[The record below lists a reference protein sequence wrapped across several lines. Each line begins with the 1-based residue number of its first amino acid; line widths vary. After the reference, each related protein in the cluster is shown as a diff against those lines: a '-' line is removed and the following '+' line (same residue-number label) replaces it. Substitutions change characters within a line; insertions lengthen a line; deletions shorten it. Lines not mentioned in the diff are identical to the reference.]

1 MALQHGIVLAHG
13 YLGFGQI
20 GTLEYF
26 RGVKAHL
33 LAGGCRVL
41 ETSVDPEG
49 SVEIRAAELQ
59 AQILAGFGGQPAH
72 VIAHSMGGLD
82 ARYLIQPR
90 VGKPSPLI
98 ASVTT
103 LCTPHRGTFLATIA
117 CEASGE
123 PLRLLENPAF
133 VKAML
138 ELPILEAELT
148 AQFAM
153 HCMMHPFDDFEAVA
167 NMLETVGEL
176 VAHAGAQ
183 NFAPL
188 ATYLR
193 TLFSVRDDAV
203 LDMLPGA
210 DVRLFSDGPPLVP
223 CFSYS
228 AKAVPFDSLSP
239 ELILSNLI
247 LRAVE
252 GDNDG
257 LVTDSAAT
265 WEKFM
270 GCLSADHVGVLGW
283 GCDQQLTWFDQMV
296 RNIRLNVPGA

>member
-1 MALQHGIVLAHG
+1 MGG
-13 YLGFGQI
+13 
-20 GTLEYF
+20 LEYF

-33 LAGGCRVL
+33 EAGGCRVL
-41 ETSVDPEG
+41 ETSVDPTG
-49 SVEIRAAELQ
+49 SVEMRAAELQ
-59 AQILAGFGGQPAH
+59 AQILAGFGGKQAH

-82 ARYLIQPR
+82 ARYLVQSR
-90 VGKPSPLI
+90 LGKPSALI

-123 PLRLLENPAF
+123 PLRLLEDPLF
-133 VKAML
+133 VAAML

-153 HCMMHPFDDFEAVA
+153 HAMLHPFDDFEAVK

-193 TLFSVRDDAV
+193 TLFTVRDDAV
-203 LDMLPGA
+203 MDLVPGA
-210 DVRLFSDGPPLVP
+210 DARLFSASPPAVP
-223 CFSYS
+223 CFSYT
-228 AKAVPFDSLSP
+228 ARAVPFESLSP

-265 WEKFM
+265 WGKYM
-270 GCLSADHVGVLGW
+270 GCLSADHIGVVGW
-283 GCDQQLTWFDQMV
+283 GCDQQLAWFDQMV